1 MKYNKENYV
10 GKYVQLYP
18 SDTYYKFGIITDLD
32 DLGWTIKI
40 TKAHERATEEVGE
53 VIFISHSTNVR
64 FKFM

>member
-10 GKYVQLYP
+10 GKYIQLYP
-18 SDTYYKFGIITDLD
+18 SDSYHKFGIIIGLD

-40 TKAHERATEEVGE
+40 TKADEKATEKVND
-53 VIFISHSTNVR
+53 VIFISHSKNFI

>member
-10 GKYVQLYP
+10 GKNVQLYP
-18 SDTYYKFGIITDLD
+18 SDTYYKYGIIVDLD

-40 TKAHERATEEVGE
+40 TNAHERATEKVNDM
-53 VIFISHSTNVR
+53 IFINHATNVK